1 MSESIYLHVYEAI
14 GEQRAMPKL
23 TIHYLIDGKLVDE
36 IVAEEPTED
45 ALRTLIAD
53 SKRGFE
59 ESAEELHSSSGMSAG
74 QVEALIEEA
83 GGETMTE
90 MQGTLRML
98 PSGEWAIQAQGREPV
113 NIPAGE
119 IFLLEV
125 LGEHRLLRV
134 RMERKEGAWYAV
146 FSGARGKRRVEL
158 RDGLRAGF
166 FDQRERYAKP
176 LKSG

>member
-1 MSESIYLHVYEAI
+1 
-14 GEQRAMPKL
+14 MPKL
-23 TIHYLIDGKLVDE
+23 TIRYFIDGKLVDE

-74 QVEALIEEA
+74 LVEALIEEA

-90 MQGTLRML
+90 TQGTLRML
-98 PSGEWAIQAQGREPV
+98 PSGEWAIQAPGREPV
-113 NIPAGE
+113 PIVAGE

-125 LGEHRLLRV
+125 AGELKQT
-134 RMERKEGAWYAV
+134 RMEQRADGEYVSVNGYRLA
-146 FSGARGKRRVEL
+146 
-158 RDGLRAGF
+158 DGLRAGF

-176 LKSG
+176 TA